1 MAECR
6 SGLLGYSV
14 TRHGACT
21 CRSEN
26 GTFDPGRSH
35 DRAGGR
41 GWQRVDP
48 GKGATHERRAREAD
62 ADAGAGG

>member
-1 MAECR
+1 MAERR

-26 GTFDPGRSH
+26 GRLTRAAAMI
-35 DRAGGR
+35 RAGGR